1 MVQNGWPKRRCEC
14 PSATKSYWN
23 YRDEI
28 SIQDDIIFRGERVII
43 PRKIQHEMLQI
54 IHGAHLGVEKCKRR
68 ARDVLFWPGMS
79 SQIEDVVSSCQICAQ
94 FRQSNQKEPLLPH
107 EIPQRPWAKVGSDLF
122 EIRGQTFLIMVDYYS
137 GFFEID
143 NLKQSTSKDV
153 ITCCKAQFAR
163 YGIPDVLIT
172 DNGPQFA
179 SVEFQTFASDY
190 QFKHKTSSPRYPRSN
205 GMSEKSVQTA
215 KRLLIKA
222 KEDNRDS
229 YLALLDY
236 RNTPRSDLFGS
247 PVQRLMGRRTK
258 TLLPTSNLL
267 LEPKVIKTK
276 VVISEMQKAKNQ
288 QKRYYDVHAKQL
300 PALRPGQSIRVQMG
314 KQWKLAVV
322 TSSHKEPRS
331 YNITTQDGQTYR
343 RNRHHLRP
351 EKPTTT
357 CSLMHDDDWPNDE
370 LSTSDR
376 QPATEINGE
385 LNRGSE
391 TIGASVEP
399 TISVRRSTRN
409 VQKPIQ
415 YDNSWM

>member
-1 MVQNGWPKRRCEC
+1 
-14 PSATKSYWN
+14 
-23 YRDEI
+23 
-28 SIQDDIIFRGERVII
+28 
-43 PRKIQHEMLQI
+43 
-54 IHGAHLGVEKCKRR
+54 
-68 ARDVLFWPGMS
+68 MS

-122 EIRGQTFLIMVDYYS
+122 EIRGQTFLIIVDYYS

-179 SVEFQTFASDY
+179 SVEYQTFASDY
-190 QFKHKTSSPRYPRSN
+190 QFKHKTSSPRYPQSN

-222 KEDNRDS
+222 KEDNRDP

-236 RNTPRSDLFGS
+236 RNTPRSDLLGS

-267 LEPKVIKTK
+267 LEPKVIKIK
-276 VVISEMQKAKNQ
+276 VIISEMQ
-288 QKRYYDVHAKQL
+288 R
-300 PALRPGQSIRVQMG
+300 
-314 KQWKLAVV
+314 
-322 TSSHKEPRS
+322 
-331 YNITTQDGQTYR
+331 
-343 RNRHHLRP
+343 
-351 EKPTTT
+351 EKPAKTILRRTRKKAS
-357 CSLMHDDDWPNDE
+357 CS
-370 LSTSDR
+370 
-376 QPATEINGE
+376 
-385 LNRGSE
+385 
-391 TIGASVEP
+391 
-399 TISVRRSTRN
+399 STRTKHQSSN
-409 VQKPIQ
+409 GQAVEA
-415 YDNSWM
+415 SSGHLFT